1 MKQLSIWA
9 KRNPRKARFIII
21 VSHLLILLLA
31 WFTGSELSGLSD
43 TLPVYLKIVFVL
55 VFIIAAFSYP
65 IKKDRSIGKSKYSY
79 AKQKTCDFLLALSTF
94 GMVTGIA
101 ASGEIS
107 FGSLSPLYASTPS
120 AINNNMK
127 DPTAEQILA
136 SLKYRDKSTLTRA
149 EKRILKAEFK
159 KQLKIWTF
167 AKISGNKEEGSNA
180 GLVILAIV
188 GAVGLFYLV
197 AALSCSLSCNG
208 SDAAAVVVLLLG
220 TAAIVL
226 GLLAVLRS
234 IKRKRRRKIETQVNG
249 S

>member
-1 MKQLSIWA
+1 MKQLSLWA
-9 KRNPRKARFIII
+9 RKNPRKARLIII

-31 WFTGSELSGLSD
+31 WFTGREISALSD
-43 TLPVYLKIVFVL
+43 ELPGYLKIIFVL
-55 VFIIAAFSYP
+55 VFIIAAIIYP
-65 IKKDRSIGKSKYSY
+65 VKSKPGYLY

-120 AINNNMK
+120 AINNNKK

-136 SLKYRDKSTLTRA
+136 SLKHRDKSSLTRA
-149 EKRILKAEFK
+149 EKRILKTEFK

-167 AKISGNKEEGSNA
+167 AKITGNKEEGSKA
-180 GLVILAIV
+180 GLVILAII
-188 GAVGLFYLV
+188 GAVGLFFLV
-197 AALSCSLSCNG
+197 ASLSCSLSCNG
-208 SDAAAVVVLLLG
+208 SDAAAIVVLLLG

-226 GLLAVLRS
+226 GLLAVLRA
-234 IKRKRRRKIETQVNG
+234 IKKKKRKPENKTEG

>member
-1 MKQLSIWA
+1 MKIISHWA
-9 KRNPRKARFIII
+9 KSNPWKARLIII
-21 VSHLLILLLA
+21 VSHILIVLLA
-31 WFTGSELSGLSD
+31 WFTGSEISGLSD
-43 TLPVYLKIVFVL
+43 ILPVYLKIIFVF

-65 IKKDRSIGKSKYSY
+65 VQKDGSIGKSKYSY
-79 AKQKTCDFLLALSTF
+79 AKQKTCDFLLVLSTF

-107 FGSLSPLYASTPS
+107 FASLSPLYASTAS
-120 AINNNMK
+120 AIHSNG
-127 DPTAEQILA
+127 DPTAAEILA
-136 SLKYRDKSTLTRA
+136 SLKHRDKNSLTRA
-149 EKRILKAEFK
+149 EKRILKTEFK
-159 KQLKIWTF
+159 RQLKIWTL
-167 AKISGNKEEGSNA
+167 AKISGNKEEGGKA

-234 IKRKRRRKIETQVNG
+234 IKRKRKRTIETQING

>member
-1 MKQLSIWA
+1 MKHLSIWA
-9 KRNPRKARFIII
+9 KKNPWLARLII
-21 VSHLLILLLA
+21 VVSHILILLLA
-31 WFTGSELSGLSD
+31 WFTGNEIAGLSD
-43 TLPVYLKIVFVL
+43 VLPAFLKIVFLL

-65 IKKDRSIGKSKYSY
+65 VKKDHSNNKLYSY

-94 GMVTGIA
+94 GMVTGIV

-120 AINNNMK
+120 AINKNKN
-127 DPTAEQILA
+127 PTAEEILA
-136 SLKYRDKSTLTRA
+136 SLKYRDKNSLTRV
-149 EKRILKAEFK
+149 EKRILKTEFK
-159 KQLKIWTF
+159 RQLKIWTL

-180 GLVILAIV
+180 GLVILAII

-234 IKRKRRRKIETQVNG
+234 IKRKRRKKIETQVNG

>member
-1 MKQLSIWA
+1 MKQLSLWA
-9 KRNPRKARFIII
+9 KKNPRKARLIII
-21 VSHLLILLLA
+21 VSHLLILVLA
-31 WFTGSELSGLSD
+31 WFTGSEISGLSD
-43 TLPVYLKIVFVL
+43 ELPAYLKIIFVL
-55 VFIIAAFSYP
+55 VFIIAAFTYP
-65 IKKDRSIGKSKYSY
+65 VKKSTPGYSY

-107 FGSLSPLYASTPS
+107 FGTLSPLYASTPS
-120 AINNNMK
+120 AINNNKK

-136 SLKYRDKSTLTRA
+136 SLKHRDNSTLTRA

-159 KQLKIWTF
+159 KQLKIWTL
-167 AKISGNKEEGSNA
+167 AKISGNKEKGGQA
-180 GLVILAIV
+180 GLLILAII

-208 SDAAAVVVLLLG
+208 SDAAAIVVLLLG

-226 GLLAVLRS
+226 GLIAVIRS
-234 IKRKRRRKIETQVNG
+234 INRQKRKRIESQVN
-249 S
+249 

>member
-1 MKQLSIWA
+1 MKHLSIWA
-9 KRNPRKARFIII
+9 KKNPRKARLIII
-21 VSHLLILLLA
+21 VSHVLILLLA
-31 WFTGSELSGLSD
+31 WFTGSNISGLSE
-43 TLPVYLKIVFVL
+43 TLPGYLKIIFVL

-65 IKKDRSIGKSKYSY
+65 VKKDLSIAKSGFSY

-101 ASGEIS
+101 ASGEVS
-107 FGSLSPLYASTPS
+107 FGSLSPLYANTPS
-120 AINNNMK
+120 AINSNKK

-136 SLKYRDKSTLTRA
+136 SLKYRDKSTLTRL

-159 KQLKIWTF
+159 KQLKIWTL
-167 AKISGNKEEGSNA
+167 AKISGNKEEGGNA
-180 GLVILAIV
+180 GLLILAIV

-208 SDAAAVVVLLLG
+208 SDAAAIVVLILG

-226 GLLAVLRS
+226 GLLAVIRS
-234 IKRKRRRKIETQVNG
+234 LKRKRKRTESQVN
-249 S
+249 